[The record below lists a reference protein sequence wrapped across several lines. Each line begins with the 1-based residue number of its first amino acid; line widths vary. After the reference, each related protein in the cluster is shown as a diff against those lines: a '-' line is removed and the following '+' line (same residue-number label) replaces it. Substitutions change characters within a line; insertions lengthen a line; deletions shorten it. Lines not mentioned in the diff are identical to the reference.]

1 MEDIKDDI
9 QEQSSNGV
17 KEFNALKET
26 SITDVVRAMQNKKT
40 MEIAEKDEKVKAE
53 MEEKSKQAIDN
64 AMKVVANEGAAK
76 VNESHFKLHKSAS
89 QMYGFKE
96 ERPLWQQKMMVVGAA
111 VWFVIYFIV
120 ASFTVCPLEV
130 FFDVFKNIFK
140 KGWLSMLMAII
151 VYLVIVV
158 GIPLLTTYLSGIS
171 GLNP

>member
-1 MEDIKDDI
+1 
-9 QEQSSNGV
+9 
-17 KEFNALKET
+17 
-26 SITDVVRAMQNKKT
+26 
-40 MEIAEKDEKVKAE
+40 
-53 MEEKSKQAIDN
+53 
-64 AMKVVANEGAAK
+64 
-76 VNESHFKLHKSAS
+76 
-89 QMYGFKE
+89 MYGFKE